1 MFLDCPAW
9 LDNDGTV
16 RCGLPAE
23 VKRRYITRSTDGAPR
38 KHHDQLPCRALVQRP
53 IEYLTQRAATSTR
66 RALPEPLPAPCRDS
80 LADLHDGRRNSSGRR
95 PDHC

>member
-38 KHHDQLPCRALVQRP
+38 KHHDQLPCRALVQRAHRIP
-53 IEYLTQRAATSTR
+53 H
-66 RALPEPLPAPCRDS
+66 PESGDKHPQG
-80 LADLHDGRRNSSGRR
+80 LAGAVASAMQG
-95 PDHC
+95 